1 MYQPFRYENGGVTS
15 VRRHEAGD
23 ILMSIPYSELI
34 TDSMGIKTE
43 WGAAFKAAMMARVA
57 DLERDLARDLEPE
70 GDEGRSDIIDT
81 MGELLLL
88 HMERG

>member
-1 MYQPFRYENGGVTS
+1 MQAQADGHSAE
-15 VRRHEAGD
+15 H
-23 ILMSIPYSELI
+23 
-34 TDSMGIKTE
+34 
-43 WGAAFKAAMMARVA
+43 KAAAVQARVA

-70 GDEGRSDIIDT
+70 GDEGRSDVNDT